1 MHPEDPLL
9 AHAELLHQVELYP
22 LGFALRV
29 ATNSPVVLRAAEDAW
44 GGSKQEFPYAP
55 LEMRIVVHGA
65 GSALPPNEPVYRAQR
80 YLFVVAVDNRN
91 FGICDLERGYM
102 FACMTPAVAAH
113 RFFQY
118 HMLEWMVYFTIDH
131 MHIAI
136 MHAACVA
143 RNGRGVLLC
152 GYSGAGKSCLT
163 YACVRRGWTLV
174 ADDFCA
180 PVRGRSDRMVIGRPE
195 WIRVRPEA
203 TSLFPELAA
212 IPGTVAPNGK
222 PTLEI
227 KVSQIPNAHTS
238 TSCLAEAV
246 VFLDRRETGPAELM
260 PISIDEALDR
270 IQSDQPRWNSPVH
283 DQQREARLAILSRG
297 ARLLRYSDFDEAITL
312 LESLVGREG

>member
-9 AHAELLHQVELYP
+9 LHAELLHQGEFYP

-29 ATNSPVVLRAAEDAW
+29 ATNSPLVLRAVEDSW
-44 GGSKQEFPYAP
+44 GGSKQEFPHAP
-55 LEMRIVVHGA
+55 LELRIVVNGE
-65 GSALPPNEPVYRAQR
+65 GSALPHNEPVYRAQR
-80 YLFVVAVDNRN
+80 YLFVVAVDNQN

-102 FACMTPAVAAH
+102 FACMTPVVATH
-113 RFFQY
+113 HYFRY

-136 MHAACVA
+136 VHAACVA
-143 RNGRGVLLC
+143 HHGRGVVLC
-152 GYSGAGKSCLT
+152 GNSGAGKSCLT

-195 WIRVRPEA
+195 RIRFRPEA

-212 IPGTVAPNGK
+212 IPSTVAPNGK
-222 PTLEI
+222 PTVEI

-238 TSCLAEAV
+238 TSCLVEAV
-246 VFLDRRETGPAELM
+246 VFLDRQKTGPAELL

-270 IQSDQPRWNSPVH
+270 IQSDQPQWNLPVL
-283 DQQREARLAILSRG
+283 DEQREARLSILSRG
-297 ARLLRYSDFDEAITL
+297 ASVLRYSDFDEAVAL
-312 LESLVGREG
+312 LELLVR